1 MTRQEFAVLAQGM
14 TEALATLQRLAA
26 QQVGDTTAHAL
37 HDAAAGA
44 LRLLFAAA
52 GAYSATEQGG

>member
-1 MTRQEFAVLAQGM
+1 MLAQGM
-14 TEALATLQRLAA
+14 TETLATLQRLAA
-26 QQVGDTTAHAL
+26 QQVGDTTARAL